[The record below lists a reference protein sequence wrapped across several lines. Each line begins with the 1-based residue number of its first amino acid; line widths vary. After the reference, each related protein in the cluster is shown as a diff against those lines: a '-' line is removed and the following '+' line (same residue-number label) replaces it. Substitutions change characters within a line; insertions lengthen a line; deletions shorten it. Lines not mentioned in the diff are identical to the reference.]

1 MDAGRLLNQTILV
14 ESVTQGG
21 PPDDM
26 GDPTEESTW
35 ATFKGYVWQTSSS
48 EIGGGG
54 VIVTDQREVVLHK
67 SAAGV
72 LAAGGRIVEG
82 GALVDDAPVGGT
94 EYEVEGDPW
103 TAVNPRTTKVEF
115 VHARLRR
122 SSV

>member
-14 ESVTQGG
+14 EVVTQDG
-21 PPDDM
+21 PPDGM
-26 GDPTEESTW
+26 GDPTEVSTW
-35 ATFKGYVWQTSSS
+35 SAFPGYVWQTSSS

-54 VIVTDQREVVLHK
+54 VVVTDQREVVLHK
-67 SAAGV
+67 SADGT

-82 GALVDDAPVGGT
+82 GTLVDDLPVGGT
-94 EYEVEGDPW
+94 TYEVEGDPW
-103 TAVNPRTTKVEF
+103 NATNPRTTKVEF